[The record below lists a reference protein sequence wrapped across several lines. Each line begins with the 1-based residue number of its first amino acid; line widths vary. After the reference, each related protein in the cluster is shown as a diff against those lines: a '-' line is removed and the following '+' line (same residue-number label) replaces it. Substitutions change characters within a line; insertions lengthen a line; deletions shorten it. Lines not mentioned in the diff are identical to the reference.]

1 MKFKTELLAIADEL
15 SNEDAGKL
23 FKAIASYHIRG
34 ETPSDSVMKALFA
47 PFKFSID
54 EQKKR
59 EEEIREKRRES
70 GSIGGLAKADK
81 CKQKLA
87 SATKC
92 QKNTIEKRKEN
103 FYNSLVPF
111 VNTYKK
117 EMIRTFYDYWSE
129 YNKSGTKM
137 RFELERTWE
146 VSKRLVTW
154 ANREKVNGKSTD
166 KTASRKE
173 LDDLADAVLAS
184 YQP

>member
-1 MKFKTELLAIADEL
+1 MRFNTELLAIADEL

-70 GSIGGLAKADK
+70 GLIGGLAKASK

-87 SATKC
+87 NASKC
-92 QKNTIEKRKEN
+92 QKNTIEKRKQE
-103 FYNSLVPF
+103 FYDNLIPYVAM
-111 VNTYKK
+111 YGK
-117 EMIRTFYDYWSE
+117 ETIRAFYDYWNE
-129 YNKSGTKM
+129 YNPSGTKM
-137 RFELERTWE
+137 RFELQKTWE
-146 VSKRLVTW
+146 VSKRLATW
-154 ANREKVNGKSTD
+154 ASKEKINTNGKSTD
-166 KTASRKE
+166 KTASRKG
-173 LDDLADAVLAS
+173 LDDLANKILGR
-184 YQP
+184 Y